1 LNNSSISAFLGL
13 GTNLGNRLCNL
24 KVAVKKINQINNCVV
39 QKISSVYETPPLGPS
54 SQNNY
59 YNVAL
64 RILTDLSPIN
74 LLSELKQ
81 IERNMGRPKDYVKW
95 GPRIIDCDILFY
107 GDFAISSDLITIP
120 HPELHHRNFVLVPL
134 LELEN
139 IHHPVLKTSLHV
151 LLEQI
156 PDRDNIHFVGKIE

>member
-1 LNNSSISAFLGL
+1 MTNSSISAFLGL
-13 GTNLGNRLCNL
+13 GTNLGNRLSNL
-24 KVAVKKINQINNCVV
+24 KVAVKKINQITNCEV

-54 SQNNY
+54 LQSNY
-59 YNVAL
+59 YNIAL
-64 RILTDLSPIN
+64 KILTDLSPLN
-74 LLSELKQ
+74 LLNELKQ

-139 IHHPVLKTSLHV
+139 IHHPVLKTSLHD

-156 PDRDNIHFVGKIE
+156 PDRDNIHFVGNIE